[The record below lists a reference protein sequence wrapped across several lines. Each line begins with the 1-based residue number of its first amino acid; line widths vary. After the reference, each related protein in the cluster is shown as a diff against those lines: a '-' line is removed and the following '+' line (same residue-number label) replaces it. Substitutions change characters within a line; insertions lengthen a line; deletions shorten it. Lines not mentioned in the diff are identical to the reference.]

1 MSSMDEK
8 IAAEEATPIT
18 SEERSWFDLA
28 LQAVPEDQRTAF
40 GSVPLDVLC
49 VSSTSPLA
57 PGN

>member
-1 MSSMDEK
+1 MDEK